1 MIDKITFNKIIALD
15 NFCNDLMDV
24 FIDKCKG
31 NDFNK
36 LNLLTISDIVDE
48 VHNKQIDKLVEE
60 CENS

>member
-1 MIDKITFNKIIALD
+1 MLNKETMSKVIILE

-24 FIDKCKG
+24 FLEKCNY

-36 LNLLTISDIVDE
+36 LSLVKISEIVDD

-60 CENS
+60 CEKT